1 MGRWKWPVSDYG
13 RTAMSASPDDAPS
26 TGDAVTL
33 EQLFKEMQ
41 TLLWKKEAISEVAE
55 ILLKKFDI
63 RHR

>member
-13 RTAMSASPDDAPS
+13 RTSMSASPNDAPS

-33 EQLFKEMQ
+33 EQLFEEMQ
-41 TLLWKKEAISEVAE
+41 SLLWKKEAVSEVAE

>member
-13 RTAMSASPDDAPS
+13 RTTISSSPDGVPS

-33 EQLFKEMQ
+33 EQLFEEMRS
-41 TLLWKKEAISEVAE
+41 LLWKKEAISEVAE
-55 ILLKKFDI
+55 ILLKKFEI

>member
-1 MGRWKWPVSDYG
+1 MSDYG
-13 RTAMSASPDDAPS
+13 RTTMSSSPGDAPS

-33 EQLFKEMQ
+33 EQLFEEMQ
-41 TLLWKKEAISEVAE
+41 SLLWKKEAVSEVAE

>member
-1 MGRWKWPVSDYG
+1 
-13 RTAMSASPDDAPS
+13 MSSSPDDAPS

-33 EQLFKEMQ
+33 EQLFEEMQ
-41 TLLWKKEAISEVAE
+41 SLLWKKEAVSEVAE